1 MKNAVNQQ
9 VFRIL
14 SIFSPTCSVI
24 TPSFY
29 MLVNIDTRG
38 YNKAPDSQNIAVG
51 SKPQCTKNKN
61 PTKIYQKELYY
72 RLEIWHQIL
81 THKIKTR

>member
-61 PTKIYQKELYY
+61 PTKIYQKEVKY
-72 RLEIWHQIL
+72 RSQIL
-81 THKIKTR
+81 HMDVT